1 MLGRGMADPASA
13 PKPPNADTLPVMRR
27 RCARPGCGEPA
38 TVTLSYDYGAA
49 TVWLES
55 LSVEGHPMT
64 HDLCDRHTART
75 APPRGWHLVDH
86 RMTEEPLAS

>member
-1 MLGRGMADPASA
+1 MTEPASA
-13 PKPPNADTLPVMRR
+13 SEPPNADILPGMRR
-27 RCARPGCGEPA
+27 RCARPGCSEPA

-55 LSVEGHPMT
+55 LAVEGHPMT

-75 APPRGWHLVDH
+75 APPQGWHLVDH
-86 RMTEEPLAS
+86 RLAEESLAS

>member
-1 MLGRGMADPASA
+1 MVDPASAPGRGMAD
-13 PKPPNADTLPVMRR
+13 TLPGMRR

-49 TVWLES
+49 TVWLEP
-55 LSVEGHPMT
+55 LSPEGHPMT

-75 APPRGWHLVDH
+75 APPRGWELVDQ
-86 RMTEEPLAS
+86 RLVEESLAS